1 MSGGQGRRL
10 KARALHQ
17 CYGMKAKAVAYLQ
30 KSQSPAIT
38 LELGQRMMLR
48 CALGYLVAAAL
59 SAAIGFAAVGRID
72 LGAIVFILLFSALL
86 LGAGLLCGAL
96 GAFCVER
103 GRSNR

>member
-1 MSGGQGRRL
+1 
-10 KARALHQ
+10 LHQ
-17 CYGMKAKAVAYLQ
+17 CYGMKAKAVTHCQ

-38 LELGQRMMLR
+38 LELGQRTMLR
-48 CALGYLVAAAL
+48 CAGGYLVASVL
-59 SAAIGFAAVGRID
+59 SAAIGFAAVGRVD

-103 GRSNR
+103 GQTNR

>member
-1 MSGGQGRRL
+1 M
-10 KARALHQ
+10 HQ
-17 CYGMKAKAVAYLQ
+17 CSGMKAEAVTDPR

-48 CALGYLVAAAL
+48 CAGGYLVAAVL
-59 SAAIGFAAVGRID
+59 SAAIGFAAVGRVD

-103 GRSNR
+103 GQTNR